1 MTQPLISKLT
11 TQQHPQLRGRQGF
24 WDSRLLSQPW
34 SCTLRSR
41 TCLSVQRED
50 TLMWVIWPAIV
61 FNCSELFLHQPF
73 WGLPL
78 FGVAGL
84 IAHGALCRA
93 IFYVEEI
100 Q

>member
-1 MTQPLISKLT
+1 M
-11 TQQHPQLRGRQGF
+11 
-24 WDSRLLSQPW
+24 
-34 SCTLRSR
+34 
-41 TCLSVQRED
+41 QRED